1 MEEKSGREQ
10 VERSRGKEVRSQELE
25 EYVCRWKGVGGR
37 E

>member
-1 MEEKSGREQ
+1 MEERSGREQ
-10 VERSRGKEVRSQELE
+10 VEWSRRKEVGGQELE